1 MPTCRGRR
9 LSTKS
14 EGTRQGPFAFGYD
27 RHGQVQL
34 SNSTS
39 HQPPAT
45 PPSGRGVQ
53 DGIAVTGELKA
64 RDSAARVLVP
74 TSCHRTR
81 CGEPGGPFRRGEGA
95 LLLAVRHERA
105 T

>member
-1 MPTCRGRR
+1 MPTCRGSW

-14 EGTRQGPFAFGYD
+14 EGPRQGPFAFGYG

-39 HQPPAT
+39 HPL
-45 PPSGRGVQ
+45 SGRGVQ
-53 DGIAVTGELKA
+53 DGIAVLGELKA
-64 RDSAARVLVP
+64 HDSAARVLVL

-95 LLLAVRHERA
+95 LLLAVRHKRA